1 MTKNKNYQEPEVS
14 VVSLDLEGSV
24 LAGSVLKEGTATGED
39 VTYGDVFDP
48 WA

>member
-24 LAGSVLKEGTATGED
+24 LAGSVQRNGTATGED